1 MAYLFLLL
9 LPFCLLLPTS
19 VSAMNLGRLLANSDL
34 PGMSR
39 FEIGLTR
46 EETPIIALLGP
57 EHLALETKKIRV
69 LLIGGL
75 DGELESAKSVLA
87 CLEWFSSSEAAK
99 PLHQRFTLSAVPFAY
114 PDTPTQAPGESDK
127 PSRRPDYPPQG
138 AAYGGVDRPAAAH
151 LWRWIGMHAPDLL
164 LEVRQSENT
173 MWLIPGSTKTQWNQ
187 LAEALKPSRQLQRG
201 STELVSRVGE
211 IVPGGTGTVAALG
224 LEVTQKRSQQEFGA
238 LLEAL
243 LQSGFQGP
251 SPARQELKRRLNRS
265 PLQIASQL
273 AEHYGHELSQVMY
286 IPAVALIG
294 RLRLG
299 QLTQN
304 NQHLLDVE
312 RIVEPYLT
320 GAQPSLPDPPTG
332 SHLSGHLVF
341 SELAR
346 LTGKQ
351 KYLEIARRPA
361 DLGFD
366 KDGKPRS
373 SMPFHSEMSDAVFM
387 GGPILAQ
394 VGRLTKET
402 RYFDMCV
409 RHMRF
414 MLNLNLRK
422 DGLHRH
428 SPLHE
433 SAWGRGNAFPALGLA
448 LSLSDL
454 PSDHSGREEMLK
466 AFRSHVRALVKHQDS
481 SGCWHQVI
489 DVPGSFRE
497 LSCTC
502 MITFALLRGVRSG
515 WLERERYLPV
525 IENAWRAIRLR
536 IAADGSLVD
545 VCTGTGKGKNRR
557 YYLDRKAILGPD
569 PRGGAMALLV
579 ATEMAIW
586 VEESTKVQDTR

>member
-1 MAYLFLLL
+1 MAFLLL
-9 LPFCLLLPTS
+9 LLLALGLPL
-19 VSAMNLGRLLANSDL
+19 SAMNLENLLEEADL
-34 PGMSR
+34 PEMSR

-46 EETPIIALLGP
+46 QETPVTALLGP
-57 EHLALETKKIRV
+57 EHLALKTDKIRV
-69 LLIGGL
+69 LVIGGL
-75 DGELESAKSVLA
+75 DGELESVKSVLA
-87 CLEWFSSSEAAK
+87 CLEWFSSDEAAK

-114 PDTPTQAPGESDK
+114 PDTPTQASGETDK
-127 PSRRPDYPPQG
+127 PSGQPGYPPQG
-138 AAYGGVDRPAAAH
+138 EAYGGVQRPETAH

-164 LEVRQSENT
+164 LELRQSENAR
-173 MWLIPGSTKTQWNQ
+173 WLIPRSTRLQWKQ
-187 LAEALKPSRQLQRG
+187 LAETLKPARRLPPRSTGLLSRI
-201 STELVSRVGE
+201 GE
-211 IVPGGTGTVAALG
+211 IAPGGTGTVPSLG
-224 LEVTQKRSQQEFGA
+224 LEVPLKESQQQFA
-238 LLEAL
+238 RLLEAL

-265 PLQIASQL
+265 PLEIAAQL
-273 AEHYGHELSQVMY
+273 AERYGHELSQVAY

-312 RIVEPYLT
+312 RIVEPYTT
-320 GAQPSLPDPPTG
+320 GVRPSLPNPPNG

-346 LTGKQ
+346 LTGKK
-351 KYLEIARRPA
+351 KYLEIARRAA

-366 KDGKPRS
+366 KNGEPRS
-373 SMPFHSEMSDAVFM
+373 SMPFHNEMSDAVFM
-387 GGPILAQ
+387 GCPILAQ
-394 VGRLTKET
+394 VGQLTKET
-402 RYFDMCV
+402 RYFDMCL
-409 RHMRF
+409 RHMSF
-414 MLNLNLRK
+414 MLRLNLRK

-454 PSDHSGREEMLK
+454 PGDHPGRGEMLE

-481 SGCWHQVI
+481 SGCWHQVV
-489 DVPGSFRE
+489 DVLGSYRE

-502 MITFALLRGVRSG
+502 MITFSLLRGLRSG
-515 WLERERYLPV
+515 WLEKELYLPV
-525 IENAWRAIRLR
+525 IEKAWKAIRLR
-536 IAADGSLVD
+536 VAADGSLVD
-545 VCTGTGKGKNRR
+545 VCTGTGKGKDRR

-579 ATEMAIW
+579 ATEMAMW
-586 VEESTKVQDTR
+586 LGEK

>member
-1 MAYLFLLL
+1 MAFLLLLL
-9 LPFCLLLPTS
+9 LPFCLLLPAP
-19 VSAMNLGRLLANSDL
+19 VSAMNLERLLAKADL
-34 PGMSR
+34 PDMSR

-46 EETPIIALLGP
+46 NETPVIALLGP
-57 EHLALETKKIRV
+57 EHLALETDKIRV
-69 LLIGGL
+69 LVIGGL
-75 DGELESAKSVLA
+75 DGELDSVKSVLS
-87 CLEWFSSSEAAK
+87 CLEWFSSADAAK
-99 PLHQRFTLSAVPFAY
+99 PFHQRFTLSAVPSAY
-114 PDTPTQAPGESDK
+114 PDTLIQEQEKSDEPYDRPG
-127 PSRRPDYPPQG
+127 YPPQG
-138 AAYGGVDRPAAAH
+138 EAYGGVDRPEVAH

-164 LEVRQSENT
+164 LELRQSEDT
-173 MWLIPGSTKTQWNQ
+173 MWLIPRSTEIQWQQ
-187 LAEALKPSRQLQRG
+187 LAETLKPARHLNRG
-201 STELVSRVGE
+201 STELVSQVGE
-211 IVPGGTGTVAALG
+211 IVPGGTGTIAALG
-224 LEVTQKRSQQEFGA
+224 LEVPLKGSQQQFGA

-265 PLQIASQL
+265 PLEIASQL
-273 AEHYGHELSQVMY
+273 AERYGHDLSQVMY

-294 RLRLG
+294 RLTLDRL
-299 QLTQN
+299 TKN

-312 RIVEPYLT
+312 RIVAPYMT
-320 GAQPSLPDPPTG
+320 GAQPSLPDPPSG

-351 KYLEIARRPA
+351 EYLEIARRAA

-366 KDGKPRS
+366 NEGQPRS

-387 GGPILAQ
+387 GCPILAQ
-394 VGRLTKET
+394 VGRLTKEK
-402 RYFDMCV
+402 RFFDMCL

-414 MLNLNLRK
+414 MLRLNLRE

-428 SPLHE
+428 SPLHQ

-454 PSDHSGREEMLK
+454 PSDHSGREEMLE
-466 AFRSHVRALVKHQDS
+466 AFQAHIRALVKHQDS

-489 DVPGSFRE
+489 DVPGSYRE

-502 MITFALLRGVRSG
+502 MITFSLLRGVRSG
-515 WLERERYLPV
+515 WLEKQHYLPV
-525 IENAWRAIRLR
+525 IEKACKAIRLR
-536 IAADGSLVD
+536 VAEDGSLVD

-579 ATEMAIW
+579 ATEMAMW
-586 VEESTKVQDTR
+586 MEEH

>member
-1 MAYLFLLL
+1 MAFLLL
-9 LPFCLLLPTS
+9 LLLALGLPL
-19 VSAMNLGRLLANSDL
+19 SAMNLENLLEEADL
-34 PGMSR
+34 PKMSR

-46 EETPIIALLGP
+46 QETPVTALLGP
-57 EHLALETKKIRV
+57 EHLALKTDKIRV
-69 LLIGGL
+69 LVIGGL
-75 DGELESAKSVLA
+75 DGELESVKSVLA
-87 CLEWFSSSEAAK
+87 CLEWFSSDEAAK

-114 PDTPTQAPGESDK
+114 PDTPTQASGKTDK
-127 PSRRPDYPPQG
+127 PSGQPGYPPQG
-138 AAYGGVDRPAAAH
+138 EVYGGVQRPETAH

-164 LEVRQSENT
+164 LELRQSENAR
-173 MWLIPGSTKTQWNQ
+173 WLIPRSTRLQWKQ
-187 LAEALKPSRQLQRG
+187 LAETLKPARRLPPRSTGLLSRI
-201 STELVSRVGE
+201 GE
-211 IVPGGTGTVAALG
+211 IAPGGTGTVPSLG
-224 LEVTQKRSQQEFGA
+224 LEVPLKESQQQFA
-238 LLEAL
+238 RLLEAL

-265 PLQIASQL
+265 PLEIAAQL
-273 AEHYGHELSQVMY
+273 AERYGHELSQVAY

-312 RIVEPYLT
+312 RIVEPYTT
-320 GAQPSLPDPPTG
+320 GVRPSLPDPPNG

-346 LTGKQ
+346 LTGKK
-351 KYLEIARRPA
+351 KYLEIARRAA

-366 KDGKPRS
+366 KNGEPRY
-373 SMPFHSEMSDAVFM
+373 SMPFHNEMSDAVFM
-387 GGPILAQ
+387 GCPILAQ
-394 VGRLTKET
+394 VGQLTKET
-402 RYFDMCV
+402 RYFDMCL
-409 RHMRF
+409 RHMSF
-414 MLNLNLRK
+414 MLRLNLRK

-454 PSDHSGREEMLK
+454 PGDHPGRGEMLE

-481 SGCWHQVI
+481 SGCWHQVV
-489 DVPGSFRE
+489 DVLGSYRE

-502 MITFALLRGVRSG
+502 MITFSLLRGLRSG
-515 WLERERYLPV
+515 WLEKELYLPV
-525 IENAWRAIRLR
+525 IEKAWKAIRLR
-536 IAADGSLVD
+536 VAADGSLVD
-545 VCTGTGKGKNRR
+545 VCTGTGKGKDRR

-579 ATEMAIW
+579 ATEMAMW
-586 VEESTKVQDTR
+586 MEEH

>member
-1 MAYLFLLL
+1 MVCLPLRLV
-9 LPFCLLLPTS
+9 PFCLLLSTP
-19 VSAMNLGRLLANSDL
+19 VSAMNLEDLLGSADL
-34 PGMSR
+34 PEMTR

-46 EETPIIALLGP
+46 KENPVTALLGP
-57 EHLALETKKIRV
+57 EHLALETEKIRV
-69 LLIGGL
+69 LVIGGL
-75 DGELESAKSVLA
+75 DGELESVKSVLA
-87 CLEWFSSSEAAK
+87 CLEWFSMAEAAK
-99 PLHQRFTLSAVPFAY
+99 PLHQRFSLSAVPFAY
-114 PDTPTQAPGESDK
+114 PDKASRQPG
-127 PSRRPDYPPQG
+127 YPPQG
-138 AAYGGVDRPAAAH
+138 EAYGGVDRPEAAH

-164 LEVRQSENT
+164 LVLRRSEDT
-173 MWLIPGSTKTQWNQ
+173 RWLIPRSTERQWKQ
-187 LAEALKPSRQLQRG
+187 LAEALKPARHPDPR
-201 STELVSRVGE
+201 STELVSQVGE
-211 IVPGGTGTVAALG
+211 IAPGGTGTVTSLG
-224 LEVTQKRSQQEFGA
+224 LAAPVKESQRQFA
-238 LLEAL
+238 RLLEAL

-251 SPARQELKRRLNRS
+251 SPARLELKRRLNRS
-265 PLQIASQL
+265 PLEIASQL
-273 AEHYGHELSQVMY
+273 AERYGHELSQVVY

-312 RIVEPYLT
+312 RIVEPYIT
-320 GAQPSLPDPPTG
+320 GVRPSLPDPPNG

-346 LTGKQ
+346 LTGKR
-351 KYLEIARRPA
+351 KYLEIARRAA

-366 KDGKPRS
+366 ENREPRS

-387 GGPILAQ
+387 GCPILAQ
-394 VGRLTKET
+394 VGQLTKEKK
-402 RYFDMCV
+402 YFDMCL

-414 MLNLNLRK
+414 MLRLNLRK

-454 PSDHSGREEMLK
+454 PREHSGREEMLE
-466 AFRSHVRALVKHQDS
+466 AFRAHVRALVKHQDS

-497 LSCTC
+497 LSSTC
-502 MITFALLRGVRSG
+502 MITFSLLRGVRSG
-515 WLERERYLPV
+515 WLEKELYLPV
-525 IENAWRAIRLR
+525 IEKAWKAIRLR
-536 IAADGSLVD
+536 VAADGSLVD

-579 ATEMAIW
+579 ATEVAMWAR
-586 VEESTKVQDTR
+586 EK

>member
-1 MAYLFLLL
+1 MAFLLLLL
-9 LPFCLLLPTS
+9 LPFCLLLPTP
-19 VSAMNLGRLLANSDL
+19 VSAMNLEHLLASVDL

-39 FEIGLTR
+39 FEIGLTQK
-46 EETPIIALLGP
+46 ETPVTALLGP
-57 EHLALETKKIRV
+57 EHLSLETDKIRV

-75 DGELESAKSVLA
+75 DGELDSVKAVLS
-87 CLEWFSSSEAAK
+87 CLEWFSSADVAK
-99 PLHQRFTLSAVPFAY
+99 PLRGRFTLSAVPSAY
-114 PDTPTQAPGESDK
+114 PDALTQGQEESAEPSGQPG
-127 PSRRPDYPPQG
+127 YPPQG
-138 AAYGGVDRPAAAH
+138 EAYGGVARPEAAH

-164 LEVRQSENT
+164 LELRQSEDT
-173 MWLIPGSTKTQWNQ
+173 TWLIPLSTEQQWKQ
-187 LAEALKPSRQLQRG
+187 LAETLKPARHLNRR

-211 IVPGGTGTVAALG
+211 IVPGGTGTVPALG
-224 LEVTQKRSQQEFGA
+224 LEVPLGESRQQFAA

-243 LQSGFQGP
+243 LQSGFQSP
-251 SPARQELKRRLNRS
+251 SPARQELKHRLNRS
-265 PLQIASQL
+265 PLEIASQL
-273 AEHYGHELSQVMY
+273 AERYGHELSQVMY

-299 QLTQN
+299 QLTEN

-320 GAQPSLPDPPTG
+320 GAQPSLPEPPTG

-351 KYLEIARRPA
+351 KYLEVARKAA

-366 KDGKPRS
+366 KEGKPRS

-387 GGPILAQ
+387 GCPILAQ
-394 VGRLTKET
+394 VGQLTKET
-402 RYFDMCV
+402 RYFDMCL

-414 MLNLNLRK
+414 MLDLNLRE

-433 SAWGRGNAFPALGLA
+433 SAWGRGNGFPALGLA

-454 PSDHSGREEMLK
+454 PNNHSGRGEMLE
-466 AFRSHVRALVKHQDS
+466 AFRAHVRALVKHQDS
-481 SGCWHQVI
+481 SGCWHQLV
-489 DVPGSFRE
+489 DVPASYRE

-515 WLERERYLPV
+515 WLERGDYLPV
-525 IENAWRAIRLR
+525 IEKAWKAIRLR
-536 IAADGSLVD
+536 VATDGRLVD

-579 ATEMAIW
+579 ATEMAMW
-586 VEESTKVQDTR
+586 VKEK